1 MAPVVRAGALCVVD
15 ANLLMVRHGVGPAGG
30 TWDLP
35 TVELRSGEALA
46 EAAVRACADLASLD
60 VLCGPFLGWGEHP
73 DTTGPTVELYFEAV
87 LLDPERV
94 SPGVPEGGPVAEAR
108 LVPIGEVIELRLA
121 DGLAELLAEWGVID
135 TVV

>member
-1 MAPVVRAGALCVVD
+1 MAPVVRAGALCLVD
-15 ANLLMVRHGVGPAGG
+15 ADLLMVRHGVGPAGG

-35 TVELRSGEALA
+35 TVEVRPGEALA

-73 DTTGPTVELYFEAV
+73 EEPKPTVELYFESV
-87 LLDPERV
+87 LLDPSQVAPRA
-94 SPGVPEGGPVAEAR
+94 PEGGSAAEAR
-108 LVPIGEVIELRLA
+108 LIPIGEVIELRLA

>member
-1 MAPVVRAGALCVVD
+1 MAPVVRAGALCLID
-15 ANLLMVRHGVGPAGG
+15 ADLLMVRHGVGPAGG

-35 TVELRSGEALA
+35 TVEVRPGEALA
-46 EAAVRACADLASLD
+46 EATVRACTDLASLE

-73 DTTGPTVELYFEAV
+73 EDPQPTVELYFEAV
-87 LLDPERV
+87 LLDPGSV
-94 SPGVPEGGPVAEAR
+94 SPQVPSGSAAAEAR
-108 LVPIGEVIELRLA
+108 LVPIGEVIELRLT

>member
-1 MAPVVRAGALCVVD
+1 MAPVVRAGALCLID
-15 ANLLMVRHGVGPAGG
+15 ADLLMVRHGVGPAGG

-35 TVELRSGEALA
+35 TVEVRPGEALA
-46 EAAVRACADLASLD
+46 EAAVRACADLATMD

-73 DTTGPTVELYFEAV
+73 EDVQPTVELYFEAV
-87 LLDPERV
+87 LLDPGNV
-94 SPGVPEGGPVAEAR
+94 SPQVPSGSAAAEAR